1 MVRLD
6 RLLLRSRAV
15 HLPQCPRLPRPTNLP
30 TTLAVLAVLAAFAA
44 PVAAQDGSSGSHRR
58 RHGATPAAPATPD
71 AAPAPAPSDAGSTP
85 TAAPVE
91 ERSAQVAAPEA
102 EAIAEAPPASSDE
115 DLAAPESAEA
125 TDAPMLRLG
134 VSAGLGRVHQSE
146 SNDAANYA
154 DVGLRAAYVGVQDLD
169 VGLDGNLQLNDRS
182 YVTTLPGNGGSD
194 ALRVPVQEMR
204 MRFGLDGGYNV
215 LGAAGVDRD
224 LAGASP
230 YLRFELDQ
238 FSNDVVPETVIGVG
252 VGLRSFVRVADG
264 LRLEGGVAYSY
275 AVSAGPADVAARLAF
290 GTVLGSLQYRG
301 GISIALPPRA
311 RLRLSYEGEW
321 LALEHA
327 NSYQNSLSLGLDV
340 DL

>member
-1 MVRLD
+1 MP
-6 RLLLRSRAV
+6 SSK
-15 HLPQCPRLPRPTNLP
+15 CPSFVQPTSISSS
-30 TTLAVLAVLAAFAA
+30 LAALAVLAAFAA
-44 PVAAQDGSSGSHRR
+44 PAAAQDGG
-58 RHGATPAAPATPD
+58 GA
-71 AAPAPAPSDAGSTP
+71 S
-85 TAAPVE
+85 
-91 ERSAQVAAPEA
+91 RQ
-102 EAIAEAPPASSDE
+102 
-115 DLAAPESAEA
+115 APESAA
-125 TDAPMLRLG
+125 PPDAPMLRLG
-134 VSAGLGRVHQSE
+134 VSAGLGRAHQSE
-146 SNDAANYA
+146 SGDAANYA
-154 DVGLRAAYVGVQDLD
+154 DVGLRAAYVGVEDLD

-182 YVTTLPGNGGSD
+182 YVTTLPGNGGSE

-230 YLRFELDQ
+230 YLRFDLDQ
-238 FSNDVVPETVIGVG
+238 FNNDVVPETVIGVG
-252 VGLRSFVRVADG
+252 VGLRAFVRVADG

-301 GISIALPPRA
+301 GVSIALPPRA